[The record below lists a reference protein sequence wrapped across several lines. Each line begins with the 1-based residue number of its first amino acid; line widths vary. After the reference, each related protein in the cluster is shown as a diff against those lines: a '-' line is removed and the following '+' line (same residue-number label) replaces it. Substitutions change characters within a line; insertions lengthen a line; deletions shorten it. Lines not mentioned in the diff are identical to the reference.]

1 MSFTRVLTGS
11 AEKPKKSQ
19 EESHFCSTI
28 GCSYVTLLTTCLAK
42 KTMFKVSNR
51 STRKICLLISKTALK
66 TSKRRHLTTS
76 YLPEV
81 TVQNHVQTVFP
92 RIYTNLQ
99 SKVCFHFC
107 FQVRRPVI
115 STIVNLFMSFYEK
128 SLPKYFF
135 LFLKKQPPKQTHVS
149 IFYLIFKGPAFQYH
163 KV

>member
-1 MSFTRVLTGS
+1 MSW
-11 AEKPKKSQ
+11 
-19 EESHFCSTI
+19 
-28 GCSYVTLLTTCLAK
+28 
-42 KTMFKVSNR
+42 
-51 STRKICLLISKTALK
+51 
-66 TSKRRHLTTS
+66 
-76 YLPEV
+76 
-81 TVQNHVQTVFP
+81 TVFP

-163 KV
+163 KVWRPNFCNILHLEMDFWNLSWKYFLHKRFDKRLVKNTINEILKKNGIAYLTARNLKTAYLRNFYFH